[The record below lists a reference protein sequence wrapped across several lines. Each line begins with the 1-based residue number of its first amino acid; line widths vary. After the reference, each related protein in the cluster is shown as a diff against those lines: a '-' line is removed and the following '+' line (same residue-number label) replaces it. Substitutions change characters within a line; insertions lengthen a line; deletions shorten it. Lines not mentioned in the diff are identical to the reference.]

1 MNTVSFSATNSNSSP
16 SRNTTEP
23 VVCLSNIG
31 PKEQRRRLM
40 FGVVA
45 FVFSIALAALLIAAN
60 ANVWWRV
67 ILFLP
72 FAGAGIGYFQARD
85 KT

>member
-1 MNTVSFSATNSNSSP
+1 LT
-16 SRNTTEP
+16 
-23 VVCLSNIG
+23 NIG
-31 PKEQRRRLM
+31 PKEQRRRLT

-45 FVFSIALAALLIAAN
+45 FAAGVALAALLVLID

-67 ILFLP
+67 SLFFP
-72 FAGAGIGYFQARD
+72 FAAAGIGYFQARD

>member
-1 MNTVSFSATNSNSSP
+1 MNTVSFSATNSNSSS
-16 SRNTTEP
+16 SRNTTDP
-23 VVCLSNIG
+23 VVCVSNIG
-31 PKEQRRRLM
+31 PKEQRKRLM
-40 FGVVA
+40 SGIVA
-45 FVFSIALAALLIAAN
+45 FVIGIALAALLIAAN
-60 ANVWWRV
+60 ASVWWRL

>member
-1 MNTVSFSATNSNSSP
+1 MNSVSFSATNSNSS
-16 SRNTTEP
+16 SSHTATEP
-23 VVCLSNIG
+23 NVCFSNIG

-40 FGVVA
+40 FGI
-45 FVFSIALAALLIAAN
+45 IALVFGIALGALLIVTN
-60 ANVWWRV
+60 ANVGWRL

-72 FAGAGIGYFQARD
+72 FAGAGIGYFQVRD